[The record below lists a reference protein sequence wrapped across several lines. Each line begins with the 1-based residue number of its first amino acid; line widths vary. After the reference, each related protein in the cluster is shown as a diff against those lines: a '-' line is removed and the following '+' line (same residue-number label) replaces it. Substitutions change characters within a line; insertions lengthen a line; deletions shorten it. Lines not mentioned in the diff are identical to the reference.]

1 MVPSFPWLF
10 DFNMVTVD
18 FDGLP
23 LVLRICESLLM
34 FSRTGDGIFNI
45 FGFNK
50 TYGLKF
56 RLLDTS
62 VAPFC
67 LKLPSIFTS
76 RLSLRGRAGRPTSGL
91 YSLIALSTVPLS
103 S

>member
-10 DFNMVTVD
+10 DFNMVAVD
-18 FDGLP
+18 FDGLA

-45 FGFNK
+45 CGFSK
-50 TYGLKF
+50 SYGLKF
-56 RLLDTS
+56 RLLEIS
-62 VAPFC
+62 VRPFC
-67 LKLPSIFTS
+67 LMPSSIFTS
-76 RLSLRGRAGRPTSGL
+76 RSHLGGRVGGLPPGL
-91 YSLIALSTVPLS
+91 YSLIVPSTAPLS